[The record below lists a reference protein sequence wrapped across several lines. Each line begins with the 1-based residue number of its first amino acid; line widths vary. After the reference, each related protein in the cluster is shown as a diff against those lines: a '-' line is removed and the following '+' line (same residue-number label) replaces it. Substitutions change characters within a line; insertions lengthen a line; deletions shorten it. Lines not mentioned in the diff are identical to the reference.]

1 MGSGLLLAC
10 APIADANQ
18 VGRIL
23 QQEFTRKTQISVHSV
38 ECPPNI
44 ESKAGEQ
51 FACRIYAQDNHQL
64 LAQVTLKNDQADD
77 IAWFV
82 PEGLINLAVIEENI
96 EEKFKT
102 QRLTKVQANCK
113 GNKGKFK
120 IVEPGNQFHCQVQ
133 EANDITGTVK
143 VKVTDKQ
150 GRVNFQ
156 LVDQPITD
164 QPAIDRPS
172 TR

>member
-23 QQEFTRKTQISVHSV
+23 QQEFANKTQIAVHSV

-44 ESKAGEQ
+44 ESKKGEQ
-51 FACRIYAQDNHQL
+51 FDCRIYAQDNHQL
-64 LAQVTLKNDQADD
+64 LAQVTLKNDQADEID
-77 IAWFV
+77 WFV
-82 PEGLINLAVIEENI
+82 PEGLINLAVIENKI

-113 GNKGKFK
+113 GKFK
-120 IVEPGNQFHCQVQ
+120 IVQPGDQFECQVQ
-133 EANDITGTVK
+133 EANDITGTVE

-156 LVDQPITD
+156 LVDQPIPD
-164 QPAIDRPS
+164 QPAINQTPIR
-172 TR
+172 